1 MDTKVMKTFCD
12 LVELGSF
19 VRAAEAGNIT
29 QSAVSQ
35 QLAKLEAMFSTQ
47 LINRGGGPVEPT
59 EAGRALYEAAR
70 EVLAR
75 YERMFE
81 EVRTAALGGGGAL
94 RVGTIYSV
102 GLYLLQPYIR
112 KFIRAYPTVN
122 LVVEYTGAARIVQ
135 DLLAGEMDLG
145 VVAYPERHRA
155 LQSIPF
161 TKEQLVVVCAPG
173 NPVAKRRRVSP
184 QELTGRRFV
193 ALSPGVPTRRHIDR
207 ALRRAGVAVEVV
219 MEFDNIDTLKRAVEV
234 DAGLSILPRDN
245 IKQEAAAGM
254 LACVPFRD
262 QAKWIRP
269 IALLRRRGR
278 ARTHAERRFLELL
291 RSK

>member
-12 LVELGSF
+12 LVDMASF
-19 VRAAEAGNIT
+19 VRAADARNIT

-47 LINRGGGPVEPT
+47 LINRGGGGVAPT
-59 EAGRALYEAAR
+59 EAGMALYEAAR
-70 EVLAR
+70 DVLGR

-112 KFIRAYPTVN
+112 KFIRAYPTIN
-122 LVVEYTGAARIVQ
+122 LMVEYTDAARIMQ

-184 QELTGRRFV
+184 QELAGTRFV
-193 ALSPGVPTRRHIDR
+193 ALSPPVPTRRHIDR

-234 DAGLSILPRDN
+234 DAGLSILPGGN
-245 IKQEAAAGM
+245 VKQEAAAGM

-262 QAKWIRP
+262 QTKWIRP
-269 IALLRRRGR
+269 IALLRRRGK